1 MRSRRSIWW
10 SIIAAVYFRSSH
22 WLSQWSIIQ
31 WWAIWWPILVG
42 PLDDTWWS
50 IWWSVP
56 AGPFNV
62 IWWAIPGGSFGGL
75 TLVVHLVVCSCWT
88 IQHHLVGHSW
98 WAVWWAIWWANLGG
112 PCSSGQLLGG
122 PLPGG
127 SAWWT
132 NTWWA
137 IWGSVWWTNWRA
149 GVVDQANS
157 CKLRL
162 NIAFYCKPKVCH
174 LGRLEPESQR
184 LKSAR

>member
-31 WWAIWWPILVG
+31 WWAIWWSILVG

-62 IWWAIPGGSFGGL
+62 
-75 TLVVHLVVCSCWT
+75 
-88 IQHHLVGHSW
+88 
-98 WAVWWAIWWANLGG
+98 IWWANLGG

>member
-1 MRSRRSIWW
+1 MQQCTSEAPIGCPSG
-10 SIIAAVYFRSSH
+10 ASS
-22 WLSQWSIIQ
+22 SG
-31 WWAIWWPILVG
+31 G
-42 PLDDTWWS
+42 PS
-50 IWWSVP
+50 G
-56 AGPFNV
+56 GPFSLDHSM
-62 IWWAIPGGSFGGL
+62 IPGGPFGGPFLLDHSTSSGGPYLVGRSVGL